1 MRDNRGGQTGINLFR
16 EAGPWST
23 NYPSDFID
31 IDIFGHNLSISK
43 ENQSTEVLAV
53 VDFIDYS
60 ICYLAHK

>member
-43 ENQSTEVLAV
+43 EKNPN
-53 VDFIDYS
+53 I
-60 ICYLAHK
+60 